1 MAKQTRQR
9 QNSTQLSEPP
19 GAPEG
24 EVVATFI
31 ESFCRLS
38 KGDEAGQLIKL
49 RPWQRQI
56 LHDLFSHRKD
66 GRRRYRRGL
75 LLMPR
80 KNGKS
85 LLAAGIA
92 LYSLFNEIGAEVAIV
107 AGDRAQ
113 ARIIFRECARM
124 VELDPV
130 LSRKLHVLRDVIEYA
145 ETGSVLRVLSSEA
158 SRAEGYNFSTV
169 LFDEIHVQ
177 PDDRLWATVNL
188 GSGARKN
195 PLVLGIS
202 TAGTK
207 TDNRGQDSLCY
218 KLWQYGMRLD
228 SKELDDEAFYFK
240 CFSASGDLA
249 WDSPEAAKAANPAY
263 GDFLD
268 PEDFAAA
275 ARSIPRHEY
284 ETKRLCR
291 WVYSSDPYLPGGT
304 WDACKDGQ
312 IVLNPEDEIVLGFDG
327 SFSNDSTAIVACR
340 VADKALFVLG
350 HWERPIDGDLAWRVP
365 IEEVELKMLD
375 LFSKHK
381 VLEIVCDPFRWQRSM
396 EAWTQVGLP
405 IVEFPQTPGRMVPA
419 TASFYDAVVNIQ
431 LKHDGDPRL
440 ARHAENATPYYSRNG
455 LMVKKESK
463 NSLKRIDLLVAA
475 IMAHSRAGTLSTTA
489 QPKPMPKIEWVNL

>member
-1 MAKQTRQR
+1 
-9 QNSTQLSEPP
+9 
-19 GAPEG
+19 
-24 EVVATFI
+24 
-31 ESFCRLS
+31 
-38 KGDEAGQLIKL
+38 
-49 RPWQRQI
+49 
-56 LHDLFSHRKD
+56 
-66 GRRRYRRGL
+66 
-75 LLMPR
+75 MPR

-130 LSRKLHVLRDVIEYA
+130 LSRKLHVLRDVIEYS

-218 KLWQYGMRLD
+218 KLWQYGRRLD
-228 SKELDDEAFYFK
+228 SGEIEDDAFYFR
-240 CFSASGDLA
+240 CFTAPDDLA

-304 WDACKDGQ
+304 WDACVDKQ
-312 IVLNPEDEIVLGFDG
+312 IVLNDEDEIVMGFDG

-365 IEEVELKMLD
+365 IEEVEAKMLA

-381 VLEIVCDPFRWQRSM
+381 VVEIVCDPFRWQRSM
-396 EAWTQVGLP
+396 EAWAQVGLP
-405 IVEFPQTPGRMVPA
+405 IVEFPQTPSRMVPA
-419 TASFYDAVVNIQ
+419 TASFYDAVVNMQ

-440 ARHAENATPYYSRNG
+440 ARHAANATPYYSRNG

-475 IMAHSRAGTLSTTA
+475 IMAHSRAGTLGSA
-489 QPKPMPKIEWVNL
+489 PAPAAKPAVQWIEL

>member
-1 MAKQTRQR
+1 
-9 QNSTQLSEPP
+9 
-19 GAPEG
+19 
-24 EVVATFI
+24 
-31 ESFCRLS
+31 
-38 KGDEAGQLIKL
+38 
-49 RPWQRQI
+49 
-56 LHDLFSHRKD
+56 
-66 GRRRYRRGL
+66 
-75 LLMPR
+75 MPR

-396 EAWTQVGLP
+396 EAWTTNCGVSP
-405 IVEFPQTPGRMVPA
+405 
-419 TASFYDAVVNIQ
+419 DA
-431 LKHDGDPRL
+431 GPYGS
-440 ARHAENATPYYSRNG
+440 RHRFVLRCG
-455 LMVKKESK
+455 C
-463 NSLKRIDLLVAA
+463 
-475 IMAHSRAGTLSTTA
+475 
-489 QPKPMPKIEWVNL
+489 

>member
-1 MAKQTRQR
+1 
-9 QNSTQLSEPP
+9 
-19 GAPEG
+19 
-24 EVVATFI
+24 
-31 ESFCRLS
+31 
-38 KGDEAGQLIKL
+38 L
-49 RPWQRQI
+49 RPWQRDI
-56 LHDLFSHRKD
+56 LHELFAHRKD
-66 GRRRYRRGL
+66 GKRKYRRGL

-92 LYSLFNEIGAEVAIV
+92 LYSLFTEIGSEVAIV

-124 VELDPV
+124 VELDPI
-130 LSRKLHVLRDVIEYA
+130 LSRKLHVLRDVIEYV

-207 TDNRGQDSLCY
+207 TDSRGQDSLCY
-218 KLWQYGMRLD
+218 RLWQYGKRLE
-228 SKELDDEAFYFK
+228 SKEIDDPAFYFRS
-240 CFSASGDLA
+240 FSAPENLE
-249 WDSPEAAKAANPAY
+249 WNSPEAAIAANPAY

-291 WVYSSDPYLPGGT
+291 WVTSADPFLPAGS
-304 WDACKDGQ
+304 WEACKDITLG
-312 IVLNPEDEIVLGFDG
+312 LNKQDEIVLGFDG
-327 SFSNDSTAIVACR
+327 SFANDSTAIVACR
-340 VADKALFVLG
+340 IADRALFVLG
-350 HWERPIDGDLAWRVP
+350 HWERPLDGGLDWRVP
-365 IEEVELKMLD
+365 IEEVESRMLD
-375 LFSKHK
+375 ICREYEVK
-381 VLEIVCDPFRWQRSM
+381 EIVCDPFRWQRSM
-396 EAWTQVGLP
+396 EVWLQLGLP
-405 IVEFPQTPGRMVPA
+405 VVEFPQNPTRMVPA
-419 TASFYDAVVNIQ
+419 TAALYDSVVNKE

-440 ARHAENATPYYSRNG
+440 TRHAEAAAPYYTRNG
-455 LMVKKESK
+455 LMVRKESK
-463 NSLKRIDLLVAA
+463 QSLKRIDLLVAA
-475 IMAHSRAGTLSTTA
+475 IMAHSRAGTLSTAA
-489 QPKPMPKIEWVNL
+489 QPKPKPKVEWVNL

>member
-1 MAKQTRQR
+1 MVKRTRQQR
-9 QNSTQLSEPP
+9 SSTQSSEPP
-19 GAPEG
+19 VAPEG
-24 EVVATFI
+24 ELVASFI

-49 RPWQRQI
+49 RPWQREI
-56 LHDLFSHRKD
+56 LNDLFAHRKD
-66 GRRRYRRGL
+66 GKRKHRRGL

-92 LYSLFNEIGAEVAIV
+92 LYSLFSEIGAEVAIV

-113 ARIIFRECARM
+113 ARIIFRECSRM
-124 VELDPV
+124 VELDPI
-130 LSRKLHVLRDVIEYA
+130 LSSKLHVLRDVIEYA
-145 ETGSVLRVLSSEA
+145 ETGSFLRVLSSDA

-177 PDDRLWATVNL
+177 PDDRLWSTVNL

-202 TAGTK
+202 TAGTR
-207 TDNRGQDSLCY
+207 TDSRGQDSLCY
-218 KLWQYGMRLD
+218 KLWQYGKRLE
-228 SKELDDEAFYFK
+228 SGEQKDDAFYFRS
-240 CFSASGDLA
+240 FSAPEELE
-249 WDSPEAAKAANPAY
+249 WDSVEAAREANPAY

-291 WVYSSDPYLPGGT
+291 WVYSADPYLPAGT
-304 WDACKDGQ
+304 WEACADKGLQ
-312 IVLNPEDEIVLGFDG
+312 LLPEDRIVIGFDG
-327 SFSNDSTAIVACR
+327 SFSSDSTAIVGCR
-340 VADKALFVLG
+340 ISDQSLFVLG

-365 IEEVELKMLD
+365 VEEVEARMMQLC
-375 LFSKHK
+375 SSYA
-381 VLEIVCDPFRWQRSM
+381 VQEIVCDPFRWQRSM
-396 EAWTQVGLP
+396 EAWTQSGLP
-405 IVEFPQTPGRMVPA
+405 VVEFPQSPSRMVPA
-419 TASFYDAVVNIQ
+419 TAGFYDAVVNGN
-431 LKHDGDPRL
+431 LKHDGDARI
-440 ARHAENATPYYSRNG
+440 ARHASNATPYYSRSG

-463 NSLKRIDLLVAA
+463 NSLKRIDLIVAA
-475 IMAHSRAGTLSTTA
+475 IMAHSRACTLATA
-489 QPKPMPKIEWVNL
+489 LAPKPRAAVEYIEL